1 MDDHHRTNWFNLWRT
16 FGFPISSSWDNC
28 GLMVLYWYQ
37 TILGD
42 KMNTIIADLSYGVEN
57 VERLNEL
64 LEFDKSQ
71 IEVALGILRAN
82 RIKLMAIL
90 EEQTN

>member
-1 MDDHHRTNWFNLWRT
+1 
-16 FGFPISSSWDNC
+16 
-28 GLMVLYWYQ
+28 
-37 TILGD
+37 
-42 KMNTIIADLSYGVEN
+42 MNTIIADLSYGVEN